1 VVVEVTLMPRIAS
14 AKLAAGAR
22 KSPIK
27 LFEAVTV
34 VPPEKSMPFT
44 AGEVVEI
51 APLASRSQILFL
63 KTLTVVPLLT
73 ETPFTTGEV
82 APELESPLIVLLLT
96 FWVVPPVIAIP
107 TTVDEAPVEE
117 SPLIVL
123 LKKF

>member
-1 VVVEVTLMPRIAS
+1 MVEVTLIPRIAS
-14 AKLAAGAR
+14 ARLAAGAR
-22 KSPIK
+22 KSPIR

-34 VPPEKSMPFT
+34 VPPDKRVPLT

-63 KTLTVVPLLT
+63 KTFTVVPLLT
-73 ETPFTTGEV
+73 DTPFTTGEV

-107 TTVDEAPVEE
+107 TTVEDAPEEE